1 MIYLYWVLIALATY
15 ILGSVPFGFIVG
27 KIKGIDIRT
36 VGSKNV
42 GSTNVTRVL
51 GFKYGV
57 LTFLMDCLVK
67 GTLPILI
74 ITYVFGESY
83 YIANGIDF
91 RILYG
96 SLSVIGHI
104 FPLFLKFKGG
114 KAVATGVGVIIGF
127 SPILGLSGIAF
138 FFIILFLT
146 GYASVGSII
155 ATSLVGIG
163 LVFEIWLFRDANY
176 SRYAFWLIFTF
187 LIVFMIIFK
196 HRKNIRNLI
205 NGTENKF
212 VFGKKKKALL
222 AEKNKES
229 NSN

>member
-1 MIYLYWVLIALATY
+1 MDYFYWILIGISCYL
-15 ILGSVPFGFIVG
+15 LGSVPFGFIVG
-27 KIKGIDIRT
+27 KIKGVDIRT

-57 LTFLMDCLVK
+57 ITFLMDCLIK
-67 GTLPILI
+67 GTLPIVVLYFLGERF
-74 ITYVFGESY
+74 YVS
-83 YIANGIDF
+83 NGIDF
-91 RILYG
+91 RIIYG
-96 SLSVIGHI
+96 ALSVVGHI
-104 FPLFLKFKGG
+104 YPVFLKFKGG

-176 SRYAFWLIFTF
+176 SRYSFWLIFTF